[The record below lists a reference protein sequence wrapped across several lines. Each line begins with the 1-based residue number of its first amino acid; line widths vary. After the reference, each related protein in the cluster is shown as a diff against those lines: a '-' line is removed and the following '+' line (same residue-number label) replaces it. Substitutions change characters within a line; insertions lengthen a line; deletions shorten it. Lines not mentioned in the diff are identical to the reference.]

1 MTRLSQI
8 THDIMLNNM
17 LGEAELDGSPMTTNG
32 MKLLQHVAET
42 GGIEL
47 TKSGF
52 FNRKCVVWAAEEF
65 QWSGYEPAQ
74 IYRLNKVLNE
84 QDFPPLSVMHE
95 LMLLGRLIRHRK
107 GRAIL
112 TSAGKTMLG
121 NFGQLQAL
129 LFETYFTSYDFG
141 ADARFPSYIEHDD
154 YRHFLGVVANR
165 LGDWATLVDFANWC
179 LPVPLIP
186 STRGRPEFEAC
197 LHLKFNFV
205 RPLRWLGLMEE
216 EDAPHMTPIEQGRIR
231 KTELFDKFLHFGD
244 HSNPKVYH

>member
-1 MTRLSQI
+1 
-8 THDIMLNNM
+8 MLNNT
-17 LGEAELDGSPMTTNG
+17 LGEADLAGSLMCSNG
-32 MKLLQHVAET
+32 MKLLQHIAET

-65 QWSGYEPAQ
+65 QWPNYQPAQ

-84 QDFPPLSVMHE
+84 QDFPPLSVMHD
-95 LMLLGRLIRHRK
+95 LMMLGRLIRHRK

-121 NFGQLQAL
+121 NFGQLQTL

-141 ADARFPSYIEHDD
+141 ADARFPNYIEHDD
-154 YRHFLGVVANR
+154 YGHFFGVVSNQV
-165 LGDWATLVDFANWC
+165 GEWVTLVDFAHWC

-231 KTELFDKFLHFGD
+231 KTELFDKFLQFIGQK
-244 HSNPKVYH
+244 SQILYH